1 MAKKIKI
8 KNVEYAVKPGMRS
21 MIVFEKMRDKA
32 FEIKTMTDLLS
43 YIYCSIICGTP
54 DKPLEFEDM
63 IEAFDEDQQLFKDAT
78 AMVLQRNSLEDV
90 VRMSNEGGPEPKK
103 E

>member
-1 MAKKIKI
+1 
-8 KNVEYAVKPGMRS
+8 
-21 MIVFEKMRDKA
+21 MRDKA

-54 DKPLEFEDM
+54 DEPLEFEDM
-63 IEAFDEDQQLFKDAT
+63 IDAFDEDQQLFKDAS